1 MSLCTSGLLQ
11 HLGKVL
17 RGEGMVLSYK
27 KLGVVGKE
35 NLSFRWDVR
44 VTVDFIRKVFD
55 TVCVHVYVCL
65 CVCVCVC
72 ACICVFVRM
81 CVCLCVCVRVRVC
94 AYMNTRQKSDDSY
107 VLKPKQSTV

>member
-27 KLGVVGKE
+27 ELGVVGKE

-44 VTVDFIRKVFD
+44 VTVNFIRKVFD
-55 TVCVHVYVCL
+55 TVCV
-65 CVCVCVC
+65 CVC
-72 ACICVFVRM
+72 M
-81 CVCLCVCVRVRVC
+81 CVYGCEYETNCFTTLRH
-94 AYMNTRQKSDDSY
+94 YYHKSFVTS
-107 VLKPKQSTV
+107 SI